1 MKISYASSHYQPPPN
16 PQEYAWG
23 RKDQKRRSIFR
34 NATLWMATW
43 FSFISLSS
51 NKDLGGGALP
61 GCPCPGFQKEEN
73 LIFGELH
80 HKCTSSRAD
89 DIAVMLGQ
97 RGQRV
102 RENTPK
108 VPEREIEKFL
118 VPRKCSLS
126 EGHSVFCL
134 FVFSVLIFY

>member
-1 MKISYASSHYQPPPN
+1 MPPPTTN
-16 PQEYAWG
+16 LHPTPRSTLGEE
-23 RKDQKRRSIFR
+23 KIRRGEAFLEMLR
-34 NATLWMATW
+34 FGWLLG
-43 FSFISLSS
+43 FLSFHYPRTRIW
-51 NKDLGGGALP
+51 GGGALP